1 MNIIGNNCIPS
12 AIYKI
17 KGEIYNH
24 PFFWCAIPV
33 DQYIWMIE
41 NFKKID
47 WTKITFSLEQY
58 YEDKSIYSV
67 LGKVGEI
74 ELHFLHYRLS
84 DGPTKTVGRNT
95 FSKDIIKYAKD
106 KWFKR
111 LKLLDRTGLKFFFSF
126 KVIDKDSP
134 QYEEVIDK
142 FLSMTH
148 RSLILLVHNDKKINK
163 PIPKNVQVIY
173 YDLDK
178 VENVF
183 TVAENIKNIV
193 K

>member
-17 KGEIYNH
+17 KGVKYNH

-33 DQYIWMIE
+33 DQYIWMID

-47 WTKITFSLEQY
+47 WTKIHFSLEQY

-67 LGKVGEI
+67 LGKVGDI
-74 ELHFLHYRLS
+74 EFHFLHYRLS

-95 FSKDIIKYAKD
+95 FSKDIINYAKE

-134 QYEEVIDK
+134 KYEEVMDK

-148 RSLILLVHNDKKINK
+148 RKLILLVHKDKKIKK
-163 PIPKNVQVIY
+163 PIPENVQVIY

-183 TVAENIKNIV
+183 TVAENIKDVV

>member
-17 KGEIYNH
+17 KKEKYNH

-47 WTKITFSLEQY
+47 WTKIQFSLETY
-58 YEDKSIYSV
+58 YEDKSIKSV
-67 LGKVGEI
+67 LGKVGKI

-84 DGPTKTVGRNT
+84 DGPTKIEGRNT
-95 FSKDIIKYAKD
+95 FSKDIIEYAKE
-106 KWFKR
+106 KWFSR
-111 LKLLDRTGLKFFFSF
+111 LKLLDRTGLKFLFSC
-126 KVIDKDSP
+126 KVLDKNSP
-134 QYEEVIDK
+134 AYEKYIDK
-142 FLSMTH
+142 FLSMTT
-148 RSLILLVHNDKKINK
+148 RNIILLVHEDKKIKK
-163 PIPKNVQVIY
+163 PIPANVQVIY

-178 VENVF
+178 TENVF
-183 TVAENIKNIV
+183 TVAENIKGQV